1 MCFASSHKGVIRSI
15 FALLLQTTSKLG
27 KTYETMVDFETLNRG
42 QLRTETLRDCKQSV
56 SYNHSTL
63 QPEHSFL
70 TAVRVVETQAEPVV

>member
-1 MCFASSHKGVIRSI
+1 
-15 FALLLQTTSKLG
+15 
-27 KTYETMVDFETLNRG
+27 MVDFETLNRG
-42 QLRTETLRDCKQSV
+42 QLRTETLRDGKQSV